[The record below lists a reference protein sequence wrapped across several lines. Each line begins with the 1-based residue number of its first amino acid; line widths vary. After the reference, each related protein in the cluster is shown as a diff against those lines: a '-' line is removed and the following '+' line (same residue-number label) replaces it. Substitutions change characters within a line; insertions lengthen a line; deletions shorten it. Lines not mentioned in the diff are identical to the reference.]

1 MQDELLMDKTKF
13 KWWSCWRF
21 HLDLGSHHTT
31 MSILL
36 APILEAQWLG
46 FDKLCFMFIVL
57 RVQKQEGMQSSNLI
71 FFDILRKTLPVQQV
85 SGQFWTGN
93 KTSFWTN
100 QGVKDS
106 WFGQVTQGF
115 NVSWGL
121 RNLLLE
127 RQFKLGCLPVNK
139 SFYICVHFL
148 IKFYDVFFADFS
160 LTTGC
165 CDR

>member
-1 MQDELLMDKTKF
+1 
-13 KWWSCWRF
+13 
-21 HLDLGSHHTT
+21 

-85 SGQFWTGN
+85 SGQFWT
-93 KTSFWTN
+93 N

-115 NVSWGL
+115 NVS
-121 RNLLLE
+121 
-127 RQFKLGCLPVNK
+127 
-139 SFYICVHFL
+139 
-148 IKFYDVFFADFS
+148 
-160 LTTGC
+160 
-165 CDR
+165 